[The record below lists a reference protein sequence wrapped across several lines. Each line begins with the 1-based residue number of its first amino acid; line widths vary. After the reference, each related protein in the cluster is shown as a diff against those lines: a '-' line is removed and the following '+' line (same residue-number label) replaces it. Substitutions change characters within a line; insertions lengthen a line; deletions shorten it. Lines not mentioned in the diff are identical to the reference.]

1 MAYSPIAFIAPNYR
15 DYGTY
20 WLKAYTPGSTS
31 PKTLSID
38 LAGIT
43 TFAKLQ
49 LNVDGFFRT
58 AGGALITPYIDGSY
72 DAYLFQTIAE
82 ADANDTAGAVKIADN
97 ITPITTTG
105 SFAFTTT
112 TVGLI
117 ATTGTF
123 SAETIITTSG
133 YTPSGDGGTGRWK
146 QNGVTGQTI
155 SQSPAQLGSAILNDG
170 LGNQWALVG
179 IGAVNGSSLG
189 MKTSTD
195 SILSLNAAKALSNGG
210 AFHKKLEVDSG
221 RYSLSTQFLVDEAT
235 DPASTV
241 DHRNFILQGQGGF
254 GTEPASELRGTQSN
268 ASESVVRLDSITNLQ
283 IKDIA
288 ITSNE
293 LLLNSVLRLDAGDDP
308 AFSAH
313 VGVVEGCYFN
323 SFTATP
329 GDAVVKV
336 VNGKNRSFENNWIG
350 VPTPSDIALKVGGLA
365 SANTTKLQQGE
376 ENCFNLENNFIFG
389 KVVAERMLNFSV
401 ERNTFVEN
409 YGSQVTYTAGGIMH
423 CGHITANYFT
433 GVSGDTYNLAG
444 IVLPPETADVEGNT
458 CINITENRFRYRP
471 IGVQVQT
478 ERPVNIYNNFARV
491 GATDVFIQI
500 ESGAA
505 NVTVGAND
513 FSNVFA
519 VDGAR
524 GLVDNR
530 HVFGTDQPSYRV
542 DRDIVADWVLT
553 ADATSISATNTT
565 QTVGS
570 VTGVHLRGGKY
581 RIRCSV
587 PVRNTTTGKPLLYT
601 WSLRYRSETG
611 VVTQIGIGASGSAPD
626 FSHLATSNFCNGN
639 SYIERIVYL
648 PPTTLANPATSA
660 FELYVKNVSS
670 ATINSGFVDG
680 NSSELTGVESAFFQ
694 VEEYRD

>member
-1 MAYSPIAFIAPNYR
+1 MGEANVWEPRVIAQTSADTKELIQDYTAVGGETNFTLTAFLYITNTGGLAVFKNGVRLLKDTEWEELTESTFRLLTASVIAA
-15 DYGTY
+15 DIISAVAFT
-20 WLKAYTPGSTS
+20 
-31 PKTLSID
+31 
-38 LAGIT
+38 GIT
-43 TFAKLQ
+43 
-49 LNVDGFFRT
+49 
-58 AGGALITPYIDGSY
+58 Y
-72 DAYLFQTIAE
+72 E
-82 ADANDTAGAVKIADN
+82 
-97 ITPITTTG
+97 TPIKLTTTE
-105 SFAFTTT
+105 
-112 TVGLI
+112 LI
-117 ATTGTF
+117 ASTIVFPADTVINTTGY
-123 SAETIITTSG
+123 TTSG
-133 YTPSGDGGTGRWK
+133 DGRGGAWK
-146 QNGVTGQTI
+146 QNGVTGEPV
-155 SQSPAQLGSAILNDG
+155 SQSPGQLDNSLLNNG
-170 LGNQWALVG
+170 LGTQFALME
-179 IGAVNGSSLG
+179 IGSVKGSSLG
-189 MKTSTD
+189 MLTSTD
-195 SILSLNAAKALSNGG
+195 SILALNAAKTLSNGG
-210 AFHKKLEVDSG
+210 AFHKKIEIDSG
-221 RYSLSTQFLVDEAT
+221 RFNMSTQFLVDEAT

-241 DHRNFILQGQGGF
+241 DHRNFIIQGQGGF
-254 GTEPASELRGTQSN
+254 GTETATELRGTQSN

-288 ITSNE
+288 ITSSE

-313 VGVVEGCYFN
+313 VGIVEGCYFN

-350 VPTPSDIALKVGGLA
+350 VPTPSAIALKVGGLA

-389 KVVAERMLNFSV
+389 KVVAERILNFSV

-423 CGHITANYFT
+423 CGNITGNYFT